1 MQNSGRQRGDEAF
14 LTPPGHLPASE
25 TIESELFMMEE
36 FRVSAVQMDV
46 RLGEKDA
53 NLERM
58 DSFARLAVSEGA
70 ALVVFPEC
78 SLTGYCFE
86 SREEG
91 SEFAEPVGGPAVE
104 SMTGLCRELD
114 ILTVFGFLESE
125 GDSLYNSLALVGP
138 DGLLGSYRKAH
149 LPHLGI
155 DHFVDRGDN
164 LTTVHETPLCRLG
177 MNICY
182 DGAFPE
188 SARLLALAGAD
199 LVVLPPR
206 VALLPLPPRL
216 WRNPAW
222 RARSPWCRA

>member
-1 MQNSGRQRGDEAF
+1 
-14 LTPPGHLPASE
+14 
-25 TIESELFMMEE
+25 MEE

-78 SLTGYCFE
+78 TLTGYCFE

-155 DHFVDRGDN
+155 TAEERRVGRG
-164 LTTVHETPLCRLG
+164 V
-177 MNICY
+177 
-182 DGAFPE
+182 
-188 SARLLALAGAD
+188 
-199 LVVLPPR
+199 
-206 VALLPLPPRL
+206 
-216 WRNPAW
+216 
-222 RARSPWCRA
+222 RSRGWPVT